1 MENRIEPAVE
11 DVKDKSVSK
20 TKQAKKAKVT
30 AKMELE
36 FQTLLAT
43 KGDRFR
49 RSDLAKLLRPFTN
62 PRSLQVADELAGLI
76 MAKARK
82 DGIIVSAG
90 SVLWKVATRSRR
102 TKAGRPLVELAAPV
116 DIKVTTKVPEKW
128 FALDAET
135 ADLWVAD
142 KAGKLVRA
150 SKVQIEEAIELL
162 KSR

>member
-1 MENRIEPAVE
+1 MESRVVPPLGDAKGKSASEP
-11 DVKDKSVSK
+11 
-20 TKQAKKAKVT
+20 QRAKKAKVT

-62 PRSLQVADELAGLI
+62 PRSLQVADELAGII

-82 DGIIVSAG
+82 DGVIVSAG

-102 TKAGRPLVELAAPV
+102 TKAGRPLVELEVPV

-142 KAGKLVRA
+142 RAGKLARA
-150 SKVQIEEAIELL
+150 SKAQIEEAIELL